1 MNLSNCMLC
10 QSPLVPVPHRH
21 AGVTSDCKPW
31 PRAGTWAICPGCGHV
46 QKMLDEEWYKDIGKI
61 YREYEMYPLSD
72 GQEQVVFEEATPMP
86 RTLRLIENLR
96 SEIPLG
102 AKGRLLDIGCGNG
115 SILRTFHDLYPG
127 WSLCGYEQFDTSRA
141 YIEGL
146 PGVDRFFSGTVGEIN
161 DRFDLI
167 TIVYVIEHL
176 PDPVGTLKQLK
187 RLLKPDGILFVQTSN
202 YVENPFDLLV
212 VDHCSHFT
220 LETLAYVLQL
230 AGFSP
235 LLRTDSWI
243 SKEIG
248 VAGKVSSK
256 VSNDG
261 VSGDIK
267 NRTGESERT
276 LRSMLVWLQTM
287 IDELKERSIHTSV
300 GIFGTAIAGSWLA
313 GASGHCAKF
322 FVDEDPLRHRKE
334 HMGHIV
340 LKPDEVP
347 DNSSVYLAFPPELAR
362 KLHARLSRLY
372 PSVDFL
378 VPPEYEPGR
387 TA

>member
-46 QKMLDEEWYKDIGKI
+46 QKLLDEEWYQDICNI

-102 AKGRLLDIGCGNG
+102 VKGRLLDIGCGNG

-146 PGVDRFFSGTVGEIN
+146 PGVDRFFSGTLGEIN

-202 YVENPFDLLV
+202 YLENPFDLLV

-220 LETLAYVLQL
+220 LETLAYLLEL
-230 AGFSP
+230 ADFSP
-235 LLRTDSWI
+235 LLQTDSWI

-248 VAGKVSSK
+248 VAGKVS
-256 VSNDG
+256 ND
-261 VSGDIK
+261 VASRDIK

-276 LRSMLVWLQTM
+276 LRSMLVWLQNM
-287 IDELKERSIHTSV
+287 IDELKDRSIRTSV

-340 LKPDEVP
+340 LKPAEVP
-347 DNSSVYLAFPPELAR
+347 DESSVYLAFPPELAR
-362 KLHARLSRLY
+362 KLQARLSRLY
-372 PSVDFL
+372 PRVDFL
-378 VPPEYEPGR
+378 VPPEYEGR
-387 TA
+387 QTR